1 MLLLDNALGVVEICS
16 LLDTALDDMTDV
28 AEDILLLVMIT
39 VLIDIMDDAMIEI
52 SDDERSKLVG
62 IINGVEVSSM
72 FDVEIVEDNVLLDVT
87 LVNVIDDVNICSLIN
102 VVLVVIADV
111 AEATSLLV
119 ITMVEVIDC
128 VELKLLLGTA
138 LENVSNAAEI
148 ILVSRVVVAI
158 SVTDV
163 NDSLLNTKFVD
174 VMDGVERCSLFVNT
188 LDCLVDL
195 MDKEGVGSI
204 FDAVLENV
212 RDVAEVTI
220 CAKETDFVKL
230 SLLFTT
236 VLAEVTNANS
246 LLIPTLYVIDG
257 VEAFSVVPKLDR
269 VEVR

>member
-1 MLLLDNALGVVEICS
+1 MLLLDNVLGVVEICS
-16 LLDTALDDMTDV
+16 LFDTTLDDMTDV

-39 VLIDIMDDAMIEI
+39 VLIDIMDDAMIEV

-72 FDVEIVEDNVLLDVT
+72 FDVEIVEINVLLDAT
-87 LVNVIDDVNICSLIN
+87 LVNVIDDANICSLIN
-102 VVLVVIADV
+102 VALVVIADV

-128 VELKLLLGTA
+128 VELKLLLDTA
-138 LENVSNAAEI
+138 LENVGNAAEI

-163 NDSLLNTKFVD
+163 NDSFPNTKFVD
-174 VMDGVERCSLFVNT
+174 VIDVEVCSLLVNT
-188 LDCLVDL
+188 LDSLVDI

-204 FDAVLENV
+204 FDVVLENV
-212 RDVAEVTI
+212 SDVAEVTF
-220 CAKETDFVKL
+220 CAKERDFVKL